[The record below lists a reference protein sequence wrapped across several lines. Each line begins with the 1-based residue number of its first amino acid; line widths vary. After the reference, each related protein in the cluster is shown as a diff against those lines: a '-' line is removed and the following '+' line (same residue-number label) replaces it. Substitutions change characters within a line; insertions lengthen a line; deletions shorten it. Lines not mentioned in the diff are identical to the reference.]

1 MATILSSASR
11 ARELNHLFSVW
22 KCAFDLRDQE
32 MMTIAK
38 RAIDAAIAGRTPS
51 AADMAAIAKY
61 SR

>member
-1 MATILSSASR
+1 MATMLGSASR
-11 ARELNHLFSVW
+11 ARELNNLFAVW

-51 AADMAAIAKY
+51 AADMTAIENY
-61 SR
+61 VR